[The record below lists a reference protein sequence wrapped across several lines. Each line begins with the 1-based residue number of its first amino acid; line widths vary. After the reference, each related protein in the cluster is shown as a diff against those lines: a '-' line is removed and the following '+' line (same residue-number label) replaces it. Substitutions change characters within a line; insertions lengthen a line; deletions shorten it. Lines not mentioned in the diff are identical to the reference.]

1 VLSAIG
7 LLKGNKLPA
16 NSTPEAMRTQ
26 GVRRMW
32 IDMTLRKCALLP
44 VLCLVGFAAG
54 WAQNQTVNQQK
65 TTKEKRT
72 MEKQQTN
79 VRFINRAP
87 VGYSHVVEV
96 KGGRT
101 LYISGQIALDKDG
114 NLVGR
119 NDFRAQVEQVFE
131 NLKARLQEGGAT
143 FRDVVKLNYYLTD
156 ASGVQAVRDIRN
168 NYINTESPPA
178 STLVVVKQLV
188 RKEYLIEIEAI
199 AVVSE

>member
-1 VLSAIG
+1 
-7 LLKGNKLPA
+7 
-16 NSTPEAMRTQ
+16 
-26 GVRRMW
+26 
-32 IDMTLRKCALLP
+32 MTLRKHALLP
-44 VLCLVGFAAG
+44 LLCLAGFAAG
-54 WAQNQTVNQQK
+54 WAQNQTVNQKK

-87 VGYSHVVEV
+87 AGYSHVVEV

-101 LYISGQIALDKDG
+101 LYISGQIATDKDG

-119 NDFRAQVEQVFE
+119 NDFPAQVKQVFE
-131 NLKARLQEGGAT
+131 NLEARLKEGGAS
-143 FRDVVKLNYYLTD
+143 FKDVVKLNYYLTD

-188 RKEYLIEIEAI
+188 REEYLIEVEAV

>member
-1 VLSAIG
+1 
-7 LLKGNKLPA
+7 
-16 NSTPEAMRTQ
+16 
-26 GVRRMW
+26 
-32 IDMTLRKCALLP
+32 MTLRKYALLP
-44 VLCLVGFAAG
+44 LFCLLGFAG
-54 WAQNQTVNQQK
+54 WAQNRTVNQK
-65 TTKEKRT
+65 KATKEKRT

-119 NDFRAQVEQVFE
+119 NDFRAQVKQVFE
-131 NLKARLQEGGAT
+131 NLKARLEEGGAS
-143 FRDVVKLNYYLTD
+143 FKDVVKLNYYLTD

-188 RKEYLIEIEAI
+188 SEEYLIEVEAI